1 VEGVEKVVEG
11 VEEVDTLVEV
21 VVEEVVVDETVVER
35 LGGETYFG
43 GRVEL
48 GFGALEGLGVV
59 YRK

>member
-1 VEGVEKVVEG
+1 M
-11 VEEVDTLVEV
+11 
-21 VVEEVVVDETVVER
+21 VEEVVVDETVVER

-48 GFGALEGLGVV
+48 GIGALEGLGVV